1 MKINLI
7 NAKEWQA
14 GLTFKLSIGHRNH
27 KPGEPGPTPDKVQ
40 LIGENLAIASLGIN
54 EKINAESIRK
64 TGAGIAKWLHGYSGL
79 SIGIELAGLEDLDI
93 KNPVLAFCEG
103 LRLGDY
109 KFTEFNNIRSRKP
122 STINLIGGDK
132 YQSEVDQAEILAE
145 GTNLARSLA
154 HTPANIINPESL
166 SNICQEIAEKNDLGF
181 KVLDDKD
188 LKKMGAGA
196 IVSVGQGSQTPS
208 RLIVMEYKGK
218 SPDKKP
224 VVLVGKAITFDTGG
238 YSIKTKTGMV
248 GMKYDK
254 CGGVTVAAILQ
265 TVAKLGLDTPVIGLI
280 PAAENMISKEAYRP
294 NDIITSMSGKTIE
307 IISTDAEGRMVMS
320 DTLTYAQQEYDP
332 QVLIDIATLTG
343 GVVVALGGVR
353 AGIFG
358 TDQSLIDRLIDA
370 GEKVHERLWQ
380 MPLDEEYFDLIRG
393 GDSDFKNSGGVTA
406 ATAVQ
411 GAIFLKQFVEKG
423 TKWAHIDIA
432 GTGTIKRPAAYC
444 PKGATGFGMRLITE
458 YIRNL

>member
-1 MKINLI
+1 MNINLI
-7 NAKEWQA
+7 SKTEWKE
-14 GLTFKLSIGHRNH
+14 GLTFKLSFGKQDPI
-27 KPGEPGPTPDKVQ
+27 PGESRPTAGSILLMGKN
-40 LIGENLAIASLGIN
+40 LGEVSLGLEN
-54 EKINAESIRK
+54 KINAETIRK
-64 TGAGIAKWLHGYSGL
+64 TGAGIAKWLHGYDDL
-79 SIGIELAGLEDLDI
+79 SIGIDLAGLDSLDVE
-93 KNPVLAFCEG
+93 NPVLALCEG
-103 LRLGDY
+103 LLLGDF
-109 KFTEFNNIRSRKP
+109 KFTEFKNKKSRKP
-122 STINLIGGDK
+122 STINLLGDK
-132 YQSEVDQAEILAE
+132 KVQSEVDQAIILAE

-154 HTPANIINPESL
+154 HTPANIINPETL
-166 SNICQEIAEKNDLGF
+166 SDICEKIAQENDLGF
-181 KVLDDKD
+181 KVLDDKE
-188 LKKMGAGA
+188 LKEMGAGA

-238 YSIKTKTGMV
+238 YSIKTKTGIV

-294 NDIITSMSGKTIE
+294 NDIITSLSGKTIE

-320 DTLTYAQQEYDP
+320 DTLTYAQREYNP
-332 QVLIDIATLTG
+332 EVLIDIATLTG

-358 TDQSLIDRLIDA
+358 TDQKLIDSLIDA
-370 GEKVHERLWQ
+370 GENVHERLWQ

-393 GDSDFKNSGGVTA
+393 GDSDFKNSGGVT
-406 ATAVQ
+406 TASSVQ
-411 GAIFLKQFVEKG
+411 GAIFLKQFIKNG

-432 GTGTIKRPAAYC
+432 GTGTINKSAAYC

-458 YIRNL
+458 YIRSL